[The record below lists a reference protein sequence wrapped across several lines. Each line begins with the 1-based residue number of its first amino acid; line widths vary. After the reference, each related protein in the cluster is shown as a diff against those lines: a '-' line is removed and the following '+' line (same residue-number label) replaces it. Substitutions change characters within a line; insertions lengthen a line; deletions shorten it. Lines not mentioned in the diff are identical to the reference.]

1 MSEAIAATTE
11 TATAPLQATDEDDL
25 LGRLRAG
32 DEEAFRALVKKHQA
46 SLTSV
51 AQSFVGSR
59 ATADEIVQDTWLA
72 VIEGLSAFEGR
83 SSLKNWIFA
92 ILANKARTRAV
103 RDNRMVAAG
112 SMTGEIEDDQPVVD
126 PSRFDPTGHWAEPPA
141 NWDEVT
147 PERVVAGKQIWA
159 HVEEAINQLPAAQR
173 SVMILR
179 HVEQMESDEVQEVL
193 GISAANQRVLL
204 HRARAQ
210 VRQLIEERLAQ

>member
-1 MSEAIAATTE
+1 LSEATAAAE
-11 TATAPLQATDEDDL
+11 TATAPSKAPADDDFL
-25 LGRLRAG
+25 RRLRAG
-32 DEEAFRALVKKHQA
+32 DEAAFRALIKKHQA

-51 AQSFVGSR
+51 AQTFVGSR

-103 RDNRMVAAG
+103 RDNRMVTAG
-112 SMTGEIEDDQPVVD
+112 SMTGDIEDDQPVVD
-126 PSRFDPTGHWAEPPA
+126 PSRFDSAGHWAEPPA

-159 HVEEAINQLPAAQR
+159 HVEEAIDALPPAQR
-173 SVMILR
+173 SVMIMR
-179 HVEQMESDEVQEVL
+179 HVEQMDSDEVQRVL
-193 GISAANQRVLL
+193 GISSANQRVLL

-210 VRQLIEERLAQ
+210 VRELVERRLAQ